1 MISTVESQKDYHARR
16 KHHHYP
22 RTTTTT
28 VLSTT
33 KSPVS
38 TTTVTA
44 VVEQVEDNQI
54 PEVTRWTT
62 TEPTETWEITTTSST
77 TISTTPTTTTTTTT
91 PPRKYTH
98 AFPTRTHISPLSI
111 SSQRLLSSNLEF
123 TWTRIIRKLAKSGW
137 IYWNL
142 GDDAWTTC
150 VVSNVE
156 NVELLWSVWTGR
168 RRGILFAGRTRAT
181 KNFRLSNVTKRG
193 TVMADETE
201 VKRKDSKLWIER
213 GGESEK
219 RRTGEGGNTVCQET
233 LYLACLKRVSLYRLL
248 CGSKAEAESPIHKG
262 GRRKEGEFRQS
273 RIFASEKLV
282 EEETIRGNES
292 SERTFRRI
300 REIEN

>member
-1 MISTVESQKDYHARR
+1 M
-16 KHHHYP
+16 
-22 RTTTTT
+22 
-28 VLSTT
+28 
-33 KSPVS
+33 
-38 TTTVTA
+38 
-44 VVEQVEDNQI
+44 
-54 PEVTRWTT
+54 
-62 TEPTETWEITTTSST
+62 
-77 TISTTPTTTTTTTT
+77 
-91 PPRKYTH
+91 
-98 AFPTRTHISPLSI
+98 
-111 SSQRLLSSNLEF
+111 
-123 TWTRIIRKLAKSGW
+123 
-137 IYWNL
+137 
-142 GDDAWTTC
+142 
-150 VVSNVE
+150 
-156 NVELLWSVWTGR
+156 
-168 RRGILFAGRTRAT
+168 
-181 KNFRLSNVTKRG
+181 
-193 TVMADETE
+193 MADETE